1 MDKPGV
7 SPDFRPREIRPGV
20 WVCANAEEGAR
31 AAARQFVDLAWQFIA
46 QVGQFSVAL
55 SGGKTPQLLYG
66 LLASDEFRNQIDWP
80 KVHLFWGDE
89 RPVPPESPESN
100 FGMARRELILRVPI
114 PLANVHRMEADR
126 ANIGR
131 AAQDY
136 EDVLRQYLD
145 LDAAGW
151 PRFHLI
157 LLGMG
162 TEGHTA
168 SLFPGARKLSGTLRW
183 VSTPLIAKLATRR
196 MTLTLPVINAAH
208 NVTFLVVGKDKAEIL
223 RTVLEGASDPPL
235 PAQLVTVPSGR
246 RVFFLDRPASAL
258 LEASAGTGSRS
269 GSGGRTKAPEG
280 SR

>member
-7 SPDFRPREIRPGV
+7 SPELRPREIRPGV
-20 WVCANAEEGAR
+20 WVCADSEEVAR

-46 QVGQFSVAL
+46 RVGQFCVAL
-55 SGGKTPQLLYG
+55 SGGKSPQILYR

-89 RPVPPESPESN
+89 RAVPPESPESN
-100 FGMARRELILRVPI
+100 YGMARREMIVRVPI
-114 PLANVHRMEADR
+114 PLANVHRMEAER

-131 AAQDY
+131 AAQEY

-168 SLFPGARKLSGTLRW
+168 SLFPGARRLSSTLRW
-183 VSTPLIAKLATRR
+183 VSTPLVAKLATRR

-208 NVTFLVVGKDKAEIL
+208 TVSFLVVGEDKAEIL
-223 RTVLEGASDPPL
+223 RTVLDGTAEPPL

-246 RVFFLDRPASAL
+246 RIFFIDRLASAL
-258 LEASAGTGSRS
+258 LSPPSAQGPRP
-269 GSGGRTKAPEG
+269 GGAGRAKTPEG

>member
-7 SPDFRPREIRPGV
+7 SPDPRSREIRPDV
-20 WVCANAEEGAR
+20 WVCADPNEVAR
-31 AAARQFVDLAWQFIA
+31 AAARQFVDLAWRFIGR
-46 QVGQFSVAL
+46 VGQFCVAL
-55 SGGKTPQLLYG
+55 SGGKTPQLLYQ
-66 LLASDEFRNQIDWP
+66 LLAFDEFRNQIDWP

-100 FGMARRELILRVPI
+100 YGMARREMLMRVPI
-114 PLANVHRMEADR
+114 PMANVHRMEADR
-126 ANIGR
+126 SNIGR

-145 LDAAGW
+145 PDATGW

-162 TEGHTA
+162 PEGHSA
-168 SLFPGARKLSGTLRW
+168 SLFPGACKLSGTLRW
-183 VSTPLIAKLATRR
+183 VSTPLVAKLGTRR

-208 NVTFLVVGKDKAEIL
+208 NVTFLIVGDDKARIL
-223 RTVLEGASDPPL
+223 RTVLDATADPPL

-246 RVFFLDRPASAL
+246 RIFFVDRPASAL
-258 LEASAGTGSRS
+258 LGSSAATGTTSLILF
-269 GSGGRTKAPEG
+269 
-280 SR
+280 

>member
-7 SPDFRPREIRPGV
+7 SPDLRPREIRPGV
-20 WVCANAEEGAR
+20 WVCADPNEVAR

-46 QVGQFSVAL
+46 RVGQFCVAL
-55 SGGKTPQLLYG
+55 SGGKTPQLLYQ

-100 FGMARRELILRVPI
+100 YGMARREMLVRVPI
-114 PLANVHRMEADR
+114 PMANVHRMEADR
-126 ANIGR
+126 SNIGR

-136 EDVLRQYLD
+136 EDALRQYLD

-162 TEGHTA
+162 PEGHTA

-183 VSTPLIAKLATRR
+183 VSTPLVAKLATRR

-208 NVTFLVVGKDKAEIL
+208 NVTFLVVGDDKAKIL
-223 RTVLEGASDPPL
+223 RTVLDGTADPPL

-246 RVFFLDRPASAL
+246 RIFFVDRPASAL
-258 LEASAGTGSRS
+258 LHSSAASGTHPGVAGRS
-269 GSGGRTKAPEG
+269 KTREG